1 MWLVARGYAVCY
13 SDLGPLI
20 SIFLFIVYSVNA
32 KNSCFRRA
40 YPLRVIPVH
49 CVGSAAAI
57 PSTMHAGADRT
68 SLRGGMLLWPLAV
81 DQAREWV
88 APALSGAH
96 GKVGSSISQAAS
108 RDHEHRRV
116 VSGRVDRCPP
126 HEAGRSS
133 TLHQLPRIV
142 DRCPIRS
149 FRSRSGRCWLTRHRT
164 AHCYSSSPPGHARGD
179 QRQPPAN
186 GSCQMACTD
195 CSHRQA
201 SRSRRVVRSEIDRR
215 SFLPHG

>member
-1 MWLVARGYAVCY
+1 MPPGFRSPVFCARVPLCVCLWLVARGYAVCY

-126 HEAGRSS
+126 HVAGRSS
-133 TLHQLPRIV
+133 ELNQLSKTILYVPDTLISFARWVVLASAAPQRARLQLE
-142 DRCPIRS
+142 
-149 FRSRSGRCWLTRHRT
+149 
-164 AHCYSSSPPGHARGD
+164 
-179 QRQPPAN
+179 PA
-186 GSCQMACTD
+186 G
-195 CSHRQA
+195 
-201 SRSRRVVRSEIDRR
+201 
-215 SFLPHG
+215 